1 MLYAVPGF
9 SLYQR
14 DRVSRCGGAVLVFV
28 NDKLKLKR
36 QDDLENLDLEVI
48 WLEVFPIKSKRS
60 LFISGIYRPP
70 WYSLA
75 DDIRLEKNI
84 EQAYLLSK
92 ERILLVA

>member
-1 MLYAVPGF
+1 M
-9 SLYQR
+9 
-14 DRVSRCGGAVLVFV
+14 FV
-28 NDKLKLKR
+28 NDQLKLKC

-75 DDIRLEKNI
+75 DDVRLK
-84 EQAYLLSK
+84 
-92 ERILLVA
+92 